1 MKTEGD
7 IAAIRYNL
15 GNRIRLMRDEQD
27 LTQHAFSKMV
37 EINRSYLV
45 DVEHGKRNVSID
57 NLCKISRGLGISL
70 SELCEGTDDREA
82 INERLELMRQM
93 MEEAEQAEAD
103 ESGAEEA

>member
-1 MKTEGD
+1 MKTEGE
-7 IAAIRYNL
+7 IAAIRYNV
-15 GNRIRLMRDEQD
+15 GNRIKVLREGQD
-27 LTQHAFSKMV
+27 LSQYTFSRMISLDRTYLIGV
-37 EINRSYLV
+37 EKGR
-45 DVEHGKRNVSID
+45 RNVSID
-57 NLCKISRGLGISL
+57 NLCKIARGLGISL

>member
-57 NLCKISRGLGISL
+57 NLIKIARGLDVTL
-70 SELCEGTDDREA
+70 SELFEGVDTVVVDKKRRLIRQLIDEEQRRE
-82 INERLELMRQM
+82 RQ
-93 MEEAEQAEAD
+93 
-103 ESGAEEA
+103 

>member
-15 GNRIRLMRDEQD
+15 GNRIRLIRGEQN

-37 EINRSYLV
+37 QINRSYLV

-57 NLCKISRGLGISL
+57 NLIKIAKGLGMTL
-70 SELCEGTDDREA
+70 SELFEGVDTAVLDKRMLLTQQLLDEERKRE
-82 INERLELMRQM
+82 RT
-93 MEEAEQAEAD
+93 
-103 ESGAEEA
+103 

>member
-15 GNRIRLMRDEQD
+15 GNRIRLMRAEQD

-57 NLCKISRGLGISL
+57 NLIKIARGLDVTL
-70 SELCEGTDDREA
+70 SELFEGVDTVVVDKKRRLIRQLIDEEQRRE
-82 INERLELMRQM
+82 RQ
-93 MEEAEQAEAD
+93 
-103 ESGAEEA
+103 

>member
-15 GNRIRLMRDEQD
+15 GNRIRVIRGEQN
-27 LTQHAFSKMV
+27 LTQSAFSKMV

-57 NLCKISRGLGISL
+57 NLIKIAKGLDMTL
-70 SELCEGTDDREA
+70 SELFEGVDTTILGRRMLLTQQLLDEERE
-82 INERLELMRQM
+82 RKRP
-93 MEEAEQAEAD
+93 
-103 ESGAEEA
+103 

>member
-15 GNRIRLMRDEQD
+15 GNRIRLIRGEQN

-37 EINRSYLV
+37 QINRSYLV

-57 NLCKISRGLGISL
+57 NLIKIAKGLDVTL
-70 SELCEGTDDREA
+70 SELFEGIDTVVVDRRALLTQQLIEE
-82 INERLELMRQM
+82 ERERKRL
-93 MEEAEQAEAD
+93 
-103 ESGAEEA
+103 